1 MRQVLLCLIGLVLAA
16 AAIAQAPAATPAPTH
31 TTAQPDAESDVAA
44 LPASQADAIATA
56 LKAVPTERGLTAA
69 QRKQA
74 TDLLQQASADET
86 QADSLAQQWQQLRQS
101 AAGADAAAQKLDAT
115 LATDNTAA
123 QLTWQAAL
131 PKRASV
137 EHLEALLAQERDALV
152 TARNASATLDT
163 EISRQTARPE
173 QMRDELAAAHAALDQ
188 ANATLADPTAP
199 APLRAAQVLHT
210 QAAQRLATIQI
221 ALLELENR
229 SYEPRMRLLSAQLR
243 ERQGT
248 TSQLRQRV
256 AALESLVLERTGA
269 DVTDLCARINQER
282 TDIGTRSHLL
292 ADAAETNTALCNQ
305 LADAIVRIG
314 VLRAQKLQLDN
325 AQQSADQALINTQQ
339 RIRIGGVSEAV
350 GLILLAEQRKLKP
363 LPQLKRQLANVQTE
377 LAKTRMTLIDL
388 RERQDVLTDISTS
401 VDSALAPLGDI
412 PEDVKV
418 KLRAGLYRLLNTR
431 AEVVPRLLA
440 QQTHLASALVDT
452 ERDLL
457 DLVHTI
463 AKLGTILEARLL
475 WTPSHAPVNLAWA
488 ARLAADSAGFFIAPH
503 WARSVRSAARAAQA
517 MPLRCGV
524 AIVALAILF
533 WLRRRVPQ
541 QLERITA
548 PMRRIRTDHYR
559 LTGQALGWTL
569 LAATPVAFALW
580 LLGKLWLQ
588 AASNGGGFSD
598 AIGRALILLVLPA
611 AALAFLRALTIETG
625 LAQYHFRW
633 SRPRRQALH
642 GAAPVL
648 AAIVLPAMFLIVLL
662 ARPGGDAPLDTL
674 GRAVLFLALGGGG
687 WLGWR
692 LLAPE
697 RLWTARDT
705 VLHEPLRLRQI
716 VRVAFVG
723 LCAGLA
729 LLDLLGY
736 FVTAQVLSAHVL
748 ESLGILLGVATLH
761 GLAVRWL
768 VLGERH
774 LALKRMQEKQADS
787 NAPSEHS
794 MGEAKPEISA
804 VEEVTIA
811 SVSAQTR
818 RLLRAL
824 TILGTLSALLWIWSD
839 VAPALSLLGN
849 ITLWDSSQTIAGKD
863 IALHVSLREVLEAVV
878 AIVLTWVATRNLPGL
893 LEVGVLRRL
902 RVDAPTRYAIV
913 AVSRYAIVTI
923 GIIFGI
929 GRLGVHWNQ
938 LQWMA
943 AAFTVGLG
951 FGLQE
956 IFANFVS
963 GLIVLFER
971 PFRVGDVISI
981 GDVEGSV
988 ARIRTRATTL
998 IDWDNK
1004 EVIVPNKIFITDRM
1018 VNWTLS
1024 DTVTRVVLR
1033 ISVAYASDPRQV
1045 RELLLEIAGAEAL
1058 VAREP
1063 APSCWFV
1070 QISACT
1076 FDFDLRVFIAE
1087 TGNRL
1092 KVTSM
1097 LYTRIAEVFRE
1108 RNIEMS
1114 FPQMD
1119 VWFRN
1124 ALQSAVA
1131 EATDSAQPAPS
1142 AEATSPSKRP

>member
-1 MRQVLLCLIGLVLAA
+1 MRRVLLCLIPLVFATALTAQVVTPTQTNK
-16 AAIAQAPAATPAPTH
+16 IAQSDADSAAP
-31 TTAQPDAESDVAA
+31 A
-44 LPASQADAIATA
+44 LPASQADAIASA
-56 LKAVPTERGLTAA
+56 LKTLPTERGLTTA
-69 QRKQA
+69 QRQQA
-74 TDLLQQASADET
+74 ATLLQQASDDETHADE
-86 QADSLAQQWQQLRQS
+86 LAQQWQQLRQS
-101 AAGADAAAQKLDAT
+101 AGGADAAAQKLDTA
-115 LATDNTAA
+115 LASDSTAA
-123 QLTWQAAL
+123 QLAWHAAL

-137 EHLEALLAQERDALV
+137 ERLEALLAQERDALV

-163 EISRQTARPE
+163 EISRQSARPE
-173 QMRDELAAAHAALDQ
+173 QLRDELAAAHAALDQ
-188 ANATLADPTAP
+188 FNATLADPTAP
-199 APLRAAQVLHT
+199 VPLRTAQVLHT

-221 ALLELENR
+221 ALLELESR

-243 ERQGT
+243 EHQRT

-256 AALESLVLERTGA
+256 AALESLVLDRIGA
-269 DVTDLCARINQER
+269 DVTDLCARVNQER

-292 ADAAETNTALCNQ
+292 ADAAETNTALCDQ
-305 LADAIVRIG
+305 LADAIARIG
-314 VLRAQKLQLDN
+314 VLRAQKLQLDS
-325 AQQSADQALINTQQ
+325 AQQNADQALTNTQQ

-363 LPQLKRQLANVQTE
+363 LPQLKRQLVTAQTE
-377 LAKTRMTLIDL
+377 LAKARMALIDL
-388 RERQDVLTDISTS
+388 RERQDALTDISAS
-401 VDSALAPLGDI
+401 VARTLAPLADI
-412 PEDVKV
+412 PDDIKE
-418 KLRAGLYRLLNTR
+418 KLRVGLFRLLNTR
-431 AEVVPRLLA
+431 AELVPRLLA
-440 QQTHLASALVDT
+440 QQTHLASALADT

-457 DLVHTI
+457 DLVSTT
-463 AKLGTILEARLL
+463 AKLGTILDARLL
-475 WTPSHAPVNLAWA
+475 WTPSHAPVDLAWA
-488 ARLAADSAGFFIAPH
+488 ARLAPDSVSFFTAPR
-503 WARSVRSAARAAQA
+503 WARSVRSGARNAVA
-517 MPLRCGV
+517 MPFRCSV
-524 AIVALAILF
+524 AILVLAGLL
-533 WLRRRVPQ
+533 WLRRRLPQ
-541 QLERITA
+541 QLERIAA

-559 LTGQALGWTL
+559 LTGQALAWTL
-569 LAATPVAFALW
+569 LAAAPVPFALW
-580 LLGKLWLQ
+580 LLGKLWLH

-598 AIGRALILLVLPA
+598 AIGRALMLLALPA
-611 AALAFLRALTIETG
+611 AALAFMRMLTVETG

-633 SRPRRQALH
+633 PRPRRQALH
-642 GAAPVL
+642 RIAPVL
-648 AAIVLPAMFLIVLL
+648 AAIVLPAMFLIVVL
-662 ARPGGDAPLDTL
+662 ARPSSDAPLDTL
-674 GRAVLFLALGGGG
+674 GRAVLALALGGVG

-716 VRVAFVG
+716 MRSALVM
-723 LCAGLA
+723 LCAVLA
-729 LLDLLGY
+729 LLDLIGY
-736 FVTAQVLSAHVL
+736 FVTAQVLSAHLL
-748 ESLGILLGVATLH
+748 ESLGALLGVATLH

-774 LALKRMQEKQADS
+774 LALKRMQEKQAES
-787 NAPSEHS
+787 SAASERS
-794 MGEAKPEISA
+794 AGEAKPELFA

-824 TILGTLSALLWIWSD
+824 TILGTISALLWIWSD
-839 VAPALSLLGN
+839 VTPALSLLGN

-863 IALHVSLREVLEAVV
+863 IALHVSLREVLEAMV
-878 AIVLTWVATRNLPGL
+878 AFVLTWVATRNLPGL

-902 RVDAPTRYAIV
+902 HVDAPTRYAIV

-923 GIIFGI
+923 GIIFAI

-981 GDVEGSV
+981 GDVDGSV

-1004 EVIVPNKIFITDRM
+1004 EVIVPNKTFITDRM

-1024 DTVTRVVLR
+1024 DAVTRVVLR

-1045 RELLLEIAGAEAL
+1045 RELLLEIANAETL
-1058 VAREP
+1058 VIKDP
-1063 APSCWFV
+1063 APSCWFM
-1070 QISACT
+1070 QISAST

-1087 TGNRL
+1087 IGHRL
-1092 KVTSM
+1092 QVTST

-1114 FPQMD
+1114 FAQMD

-1124 ALQSAVA
+1124 TLQSAALEPAPSV
-1131 EATDSAQPAPS
+1131 QPAPS
-1142 AEATSPSKRP
+1142 AVTTGDKKRP